1 MADRTVDAPLPPGSV
16 VGVLGGGQLGRMLA
30 LAAARL
36 GLKSHIYAPAGDN
49 PAFAVA
55 HAATEAAYDDRAAL
69 DRFAAAVDVVTYEFE
84 NVPVETALH
93 LRRAVPVAPSPQVL
107 AVTQNRIHEKSYVA
121 GLGISVP
128 GFAAIDT
135 AADLAP
141 ALERLGRPAIL
152 KTRRFGYDG
161 KGQARIDPH
170 ADSHAA
176 FRAIGEQPAILEA
189 FVPFERELSVIA
201 ARDWR
206 GRFAAYDVPEN
217 EHAGGILRRSTVP
230 ARIDGTTADAARAMA
245 QRIMEAL
252 GYVGV
257 MGLEL
262 FAVREGG
269 EVRLYVN
276 EIAPRVHNSGHWTMD
291 ACLVSQFEQHIRAVA
306 GWPLGS
312 PARHADATME
322 NLIGHDADRWRD
334 IAAEPGAALH
344 LYGKREVRDGRK
356 MGHVNR
362 LTPLGSGGSG

>member
-1 MADRTVDAPLPPGSV
+1 MP
-16 VGVLGGGQLGRMLA
+16 
-30 LAAARL
+30 
-36 GLKSHIYAPAGDN
+36 
-49 PAFAVA
+49 
-55 HAATEAAYDDRAAL
+55 
-69 DRFAAAVDVVTYEFE
+69 
-84 NVPVETALH
+84 
-93 LRRAVPVAPSPQVL
+93 
-107 AVTQNRIHEKSYVA
+107 
-121 GLGISVP
+121 VP

-135 AADLAP
+135 AGDLAP

-161 KGQARIDPH
+161 KGQARIDPR

-176 FRAIGEQPAILEA
+176 WRSIGEQPAILEA
-189 FVPFERELSVIA
+189 FVPFEREVSVIA
-201 ARDWR
+201 ARDWQ

-217 EHAGGILRRSTVP
+217 QHAAGILRRSLVP
-230 ARIDGTTADAARAMA
+230 ARLDANTVTKAQDMAR
-245 QRIMEAL
+245 RIMDAF

-262 FAVREGG
+262 FVVRRGDESH
-269 EVRLYVN
+269 LYVN

-312 PARHADATME
+312 PARHSDATME
-322 NLIGHDADRWRD
+322 NLIGHDADRWRE

-344 LYGKREVRDGRK
+344 LYGKRETRDGRK

-362 LTPLGSGGSG
+362 IRPPGIAGSG

>member
-1 MADRTVDAPLPPGSV
+1 MAERRIDAPLPPGSV
-16 VGVLGGGQLGRMLA
+16 IGILGGGQLGRMLA

-36 GLKSHIYAPAGDN
+36 GLKCHIFAPPGDN
-49 PAFAVA
+49 PAFDVA
-55 HAATEAAYDDRAAL
+55 HARTEAHYDDRDAL

-84 NVPVETALH
+84 NVPVETAL
-93 LRRAVPVAPSPQVL
+93 RVSRQAAVAPSPAVL
-107 AVTQNRIHEKSYVA
+107 AVTQDRIHEKTYVA
-121 GLGISVP
+121 GLDIPVP
-128 GFAAIDT
+128 GFAAIDSVE
-135 AADLAP
+135 DLGP

-161 KGQARIDPH
+161 KGQARIDPGS
-170 ADSHAA
+170 DSHAA
-176 FRAIGEQPAILEA
+176 WRAIGEQPAILEA
-189 FVPFERELSVIA
+189 FVPFEREVSVIA
-201 ARDWR
+201 ARDWQ

-217 EHAGGILRRSTVP
+217 EHGAGILRRSTVP
-230 ARIDGTTADAARAMA
+230 ARLAPATAAAAQAMA
-245 QRIMEAL
+245 QRIMEAF

-262 FAVREGG
+262 FAVRQGDG
-269 EVRLYVN
+269 VRLYVN
-276 EIAPRVHNSGHWTMD
+276 EIAPRAANTGHWTMD

-312 PARHADATME
+312 PLRHSDATME
-322 NLIGHDADRWRD
+322 NLIGHDADRWRE

-362 LTPLGSGGSG
+362 LTPLGSRPDG